1 MGREVSLSSLLIL
14 SGKQNQN
21 RESEIVGPIS
31 TTSTAVCSSAPP
43 FELPD
48 GWVVE
53 QRRRPRNGRFDKC
66 YIEPGTGKRF
76 RSLVSVQRY
85 LTSDQLSLTDGKV
98 YTTMAKEGNHTISL
112 LQMQTVPHN
121 YKSCSHFTL
130 PDGWVVEEKPRSNG
144 NYAGVVDRC
153 YIEPGT
159 GKRFRS
165 LTSVERYLTEKK
177 AYEAPNAL
185 NPGDQL
191 YLTDGKE
198 YTAMP
203 EALEL
208 GDHTLSNH
216 PNPEKKHVSGDEVD
230 TSIVDLGNPPA
241 KIKWVLSPVGNI
253 WRSFSEDTLVP
264 EAVKHKWS
272 ETFIRSLNDRY

>member
-53 QRRRPRNGRFDKC
+53 QRRRPRNGRFDK
-66 YIEPGTGKRF
+66 
-76 RSLVSVQRY
+76 
-85 LTSDQLSLTDGKV
+85 
-98 YTTMAKEGNHTISL
+98 
-112 LQMQTVPHN
+112 
-121 YKSCSHFTL
+121 
-130 PDGWVVEEKPRSNG
+130 
-144 NYAGVVDRC
+144 C